1 MSSYKKK
8 INTVRAG
15 RLLKRVF
22 GENISSQKIKVKNFR
37 GNVKE
42 YKSSG

>member
-1 MSSYKKK
+1 MKK

-15 RLLKRVF
+15 RLLKKSFPREYF
-22 GENISSQKIKVKNFR
+22 KPEDKSQNFS

-42 YKSSG
+42 YKSSA

>member
-15 RLLKRVF
+15 RWLKRVF
-22 GENISSQKIKVKNFR
+22 GENISSQKIKVNIS
-37 GNVKE
+37 E
-42 YKSSG
+42 AM